1 MLASTPIRLE
11 RCFHEA
17 SPPLLQLSRQK
28 TEDQRRVSAFSVLLE
43 GAANHRDHLGGED
56 GRRRAGVPA
65 RGGQVKQSHKLD
77 LAACSVFVPCRV
89 IRVTA
94 LSK

>member
-28 TEDQRRVSAFSVLLE
+28 TEDQRRFSAFSVLLE
-43 GAANHRDHLGGED
+43 GAAIHREHLGGKD
-56 GRRRAGVPA
+56 GRRRAGGPA

-77 LAACSVFVPCRV
+77 LAAYSVLAPCRV
-89 IRVTA
+89 IRVTVH
-94 LSK
+94 SE